1 MSNLSD
7 ITLIAADWGTSNL
20 RIWGIDHRGHVINT
34 INNGKGM
41 ASLIPSEFEPY
52 LISLIESWLPREGNA
67 KCPIIICGMAG
78 AKTGWKEA
86 AYLKAPCPP
95 INKEKIIQV
104 ETDDQR
110 ISVSIVPG
118 IMQTSP
124 PDVMRGEETQIAGY
138 LSKNPNFDGIICL
151 PGTHTKWAH
160 ISANEIV
167 SFKTF
172 MTGEIFLSLSERSIL
187 KTSVQSNDFDSTSF
201 LEAFE
206 DTYSN
211 PALLSS
217 KLFGLRA
224 ADLLENTSAKFLKS
238 KLSGYLIGCEL
249 AGAKSYWLGQ
259 NIIMIG
265 NNDLCILYQKAL
277 KKLGMNATIENTQNV
292 TLNGLKQVIS
302 NSYNQ

>member
-7 ITLIAADWGTSNL
+7 ITLIAADWGPSNL
-20 RIWGIDHRGHVINT
+20 RIWGIDHRGQVIDT

-41 ASLIPSEFEPY
+41 SSLIPSEFEPY
-52 LISLIESWLPREGNA
+52 LISLIESWLPKKGNA

-78 AKTGWKEA
+78 AKNGWKEA

-95 INKEKIIQV
+95 INKKKIIQV

-110 ISVSIVPG
+110 ISVSMVPG

-138 LSKNPNFDGIICL
+138 LSKNPDFDGIICL

-224 ADLLENTSAKFLKS
+224 TDLLENTSTKFLKS

-277 KKLGMNATIENTQNV
+277 KKLGINTTIESTQNV
-292 TLNGLKQVIS
+292 TLNGLKQVIPDG
-302 NSYNQ
+302 YNQ

>member
-20 RIWGIDHRGHVINT
+20 RIWGIDHRGQVIDT

-41 ASLIPSEFEPY
+41 SSLKPSEFEPY
-52 LISLIESWLPREGNA
+52 LISLIESWLPKEGNA

-104 ETDDQR
+104 ETEDQR

-138 LSKNPNFDGIICL
+138 LSKNPDFDGIICL

-224 ADLLENTSAKFLKS
+224 ADLLENTSTKFLKS

-277 KKLGMNATIENTQNV
+277 KKLGINTTIESTQNV
-292 TLNGLKQVIS
+292 TLNGLKQVIPDG
-302 NSYNQ
+302 YNQ

>member
-52 LISLIESWLPREGNA
+52 LISLIESWLPKEGNA

-78 AKTGWKEA
+78 AKNGWKEA

-95 INKEKIIQV
+95 INKKKIIQV

-138 LSKNPNFDGIICL
+138 LSKNPDFDGIICL

-172 MTGEIFLSLSERSIL
+172 MTGEIFLFLSERSIL

-211 PALLSS
+211 PALLSY

-224 ADLLENTSAKFLKS
+224 ADLLENTSTKFLKS

-277 KKLGMNATIENTQNV
+277 KKLGLNATIENTQNV
-292 TLNGLKQVIS
+292 TLNGLKQVFPD
-302 NSYNQ
+302 SYNQ

>member
-20 RIWGIDHRGHVINT
+20 RIWGIDHLGHVINT

-52 LISLIESWLPREGNA
+52 LISLIESWLPKEGNV

-118 IMQTSP
+118 IMQKSP

-138 LSKNPNFDGIICL
+138 LSKNPDFDGIICL

-187 KTSVQSNDFDSTSF
+187 KNSVQSNDFDSTSF

-224 ADLLENTSAKFLKS
+224 ADLLENTSTKFLKS

-292 TLNGLKQVIS
+292 TLDGLKQVIS
-302 NSYNQ
+302 DSYNQ

>member
-20 RIWGIDHRGHVINT
+20 RIWGIDHRGQVIDT

-41 ASLIPSEFEPY
+41 SSLIPSEFEPY
-52 LISLIESWLPREGNA
+52 LISLIESWLPKEGNA

-78 AKTGWKEA
+78 AKNGWKEA

-95 INKEKIIQV
+95 INKKKIIQV
-104 ETDDQR
+104 ETEDQR

-138 LSKNPNFDGIICL
+138 LSKNPDFDGIICL

-224 ADLLENTSAKFLKS
+224 ADLLENTSTKFLKS

-277 KKLGMNATIENTQNV
+277 KKLGINTTIESTQNV
-292 TLNGLKQVIS
+292 TLNGLKQVIPDG
-302 NSYNQ
+302 YNQ

>member
-1 MSNLSD
+1 MSESNEIS
-7 ITLIAADWGTSNL
+7 LIAADWGTSNL
-20 RIWGIDHRGHVINT
+20 RVWGMDHQGNVINN
-34 INNGKGM
+34 IANGKGM
-41 ASLIPSEFEPY
+41 SSLKPSEFETY
-52 LISLIESWLPREGNA
+52 FIGLIGNWLPKEENVR
-67 KCPIIICGMAG
+67 CPIIICGMAG

-86 AYLKAPCPP
+86 AYLTAPCPP
-95 INKEKIIQV
+95 INKEKIIQI
-104 ETDDQR
+104 ETEDQR

-118 IMQTSP
+118 IMQKSP

-138 LSKNPNFDGIICL
+138 LSKNPDFDGIICL

-160 ISANEIV
+160 ISAGEIV

-187 KTSVQSNDFDSTSF
+187 KSSVQSNDFDPTSF
-201 LEAFE
+201 IKAFE

-224 ADLLENTSAKFLKS
+224 ADLLENTSTKFLKS
-238 KLSGYLIGCEL
+238 KLSGYLIGSEL

-259 NIIMIG
+259 NIVMIG
-265 NNDLCILYQKAL
+265 NDDLCVLYEKAL
-277 KKLGMNATIENTQNV
+277 KKLGLNTTIENTQNV
-292 TLNGLKQVIS
+292 TLNGLKQACLGG
-302 NSYNQ
+302 

>member
-1 MSNLSD
+1 MSEFNE
-7 ITLIAADWGTSNL
+7 IALIATDWGTSNL
-20 RIWGIDHRGHVINT
+20 RVWGMNHQGNVINRIT
-34 INNGKGM
+34 NCKGM
-41 ASLIPSEFEPY
+41 SSLMPSEFEPY
-52 LISLIESWLPREGNA
+52 LMGLIGNWLPKEENA

-95 INKEKIIQV
+95 VNKEKIIQI
-104 ETDDQR
+104 ETEDQR
-110 ISVSIVPG
+110 ISVRIVLG
-118 IMQTSP
+118 IMQKSP

-138 LSKNPNFDGIICL
+138 LSKKPDFDGIICL
-151 PGTHTKWAH
+151 PGTHTKWVH
-160 ISANEIV
+160 ISAGEIV

-172 MTGEIFLSLSERSIL
+172 MTGEIFLSLSEHSIL
-187 KTSVQSNDFDSTSF
+187 KSSVQSDDLDLTSF

-224 ADLLENTSAKFLKS
+224 ADLLENTSTKLLKS
-238 KLSGYLIGCEL
+238 KLSGYLIGSEL

-259 NIIMIG
+259 NIVMIG
-265 NNDLCILYQKAL
+265 NNDLCMLYEKAL
-277 KKLGMNATIENTQNV
+277 KKLGLNATIENTQNV
-292 TLNGLKQVIS
+292 TLNGLKQAYVGR
-302 NSYNQ
+302 

>member
-7 ITLIAADWGTSNL
+7 ITLIAADWCTSNL
-20 RIWGIDHRGHVINT
+20 RIWGIDHQGHVINT

-41 ASLIPSEFEPY
+41 ASIIPSEFEPY
-52 LISLIESWLPREGNA
+52 LISLIENWLPKEGNA

-104 ETDDQR
+104 ETEDQR

-118 IMQTSP
+118 IMQTAP

-138 LSKNPNFDGIICL
+138 LSKNPDFDGIICL

-217 KLFGLRA
+217 GLFGLRA
-224 ADLLENTSAKFLKS
+224 ADLLDNTSSKFLKS

-259 NIIMIG
+259 NMIMIG

-277 KKLGMNATIENTQNV
+277 KKLGLTATIENTQTV
-292 TLNGLKQVIS
+292 TLNGLKQVFPD
-302 NSYNQ
+302 SYNQ

>member
-1 MSNLSD
+1 M
-7 ITLIAADWGTSNL
+7 
-20 RIWGIDHRGHVINT
+20 
-34 INNGKGM
+34 
-41 ASLIPSEFEPY
+41 PSEFEPY
-52 LISLIESWLPREGNA
+52 LIGLIENWLPEEKNA

-95 INKEKIIQV
+95 INEEKIIQV
-104 ETDDQR
+104 ETEDQR
-110 ISVSIVPG
+110 ISVSIIPG
-118 IMQTSP
+118 IMQKSP

-138 LSKNPNFDGIICL
+138 LSKNPDFDGIICL
-151 PGTHTKWAH
+151 PGTHTKWVH
-160 ISANEIV
+160 ISAGEIV

-172 MTGEIFLSLSERSIL
+172 MTGEIFLSLSEHSIL
-187 KTSVQSNDFDSTSF
+187 KSSVQSDGLDLTSF

-224 ADLLENTSAKFLKS
+224 ADLLENTSSKLLKS
-238 KLSGYLIGCEL
+238 KLSGYLIGSEL

-259 NIIMIG
+259 NIVMIG

-277 KKLGMNATIENTQNV
+277 KKLGLNATIENTQNV
-292 TLNGLKQVIS
+292 TLYGLQQACRGR
-302 NSYNQ
+302 NSQ

>member
-1 MSNLSD
+1 MSEFSE
-7 ITLIAADWGTSNL
+7 ISLIAADWGTSNL
-20 RIWGIDHRGHVINT
+20 RVWGMDHQGNVINRIT
-34 INNGKGM
+34 NGKGM
-41 ASLIPSEFEPY
+41 SSLMPSEFEPY
-52 LISLIESWLPREGNA
+52 LMGLIGNWLPKHGNA

-86 AYLKAPCPP
+86 AYLKAPCSPV
-95 INKEKIIQV
+95 NKEKIIQI
-104 ETDDQR
+104 ETEDQR

-118 IMQTSP
+118 IMQKSP

-138 LSKNPNFDGIICL
+138 LSKKPDFDGIICL
-151 PGTHTKWAH
+151 PGTHTKWVH
-160 ISANEIV
+160 ISAGEIV

-172 MTGEIFLSLSERSIL
+172 MTGEIFLALSERSIL
-187 KTSVQSNDFDSTSF
+187 KSSVQSNDFDPTSF

-224 ADLLENTSAKFLKS
+224 ADLLENTSTKFLKS
-238 KLSGYLIGCEL
+238 KLSGYLIGSEL

-259 NIIMIG
+259 NIVMIG
-265 NNDLCILYQKAL
+265 NDDLCVLYEKAL
-277 KKLGMNATIENTQNV
+277 KKLGLDATIENTQNV
-292 TLNGLKQVIS
+292 TLNGLKQACLGK
-302 NSYNQ
+302 

>member
-52 LISLIESWLPREGNA
+52 LISLIESWLPKEGNA

-78 AKTGWKEA
+78 AKNGWKEA

-95 INKEKIIQV
+95 INKKKIIQV

-138 LSKNPNFDGIICL
+138 LSKNPDFDGIICL

-187 KTSVQSNDFDSTSF
+187 KSSVQSNDFDSTSF

-224 ADLLENTSAKFLKS
+224 ADLLENTSTKFLKS

-277 KKLGMNATIENTQNV
+277 KKLGINTTI
-292 TLNGLKQVIS
+292 
-302 NSYNQ
+302 

>member
-20 RIWGIDHRGHVINT
+20 RIWGIDHQGQVINT

-41 ASLIPSEFEPY
+41 ASLIASEFEPY
-52 LISLIESWLPREGNA
+52 LISLIESWLPKEGNA

-95 INKEKIIQV
+95 INKEKIVQV
-104 ETDDQR
+104 ETENQR
-110 ISVSIVPG
+110 ISVSVVPG
-118 IMQTSP
+118 IMQKSP

-138 LSKNPNFDGIICL
+138 LSKNPDFDGIICL

-211 PALLSS
+211 PVLLSS

-224 ADLLENTSAKFLKS
+224 ADLLENTSTKFLKS

-302 NSYNQ
+302 DSYNQ

>member
-20 RIWGIDHRGHVINT
+20 RIWGIDDRGNVINT

-52 LISLIESWLPREGNA
+52 LISLIESWLPKEGNA

-138 LSKNPNFDGIICL
+138 LSKNPDFDGIICL
-151 PGTHTKWAH
+151 PGTHTKWVH
-160 ISANEIV
+160 ISAGEIV

-187 KTSVQSNDFDSTSF
+187 KYSVQSNDFDPTSF

-217 KLFGLRA
+217 KLFGIRA
-224 ADLLENTSAKFLKS
+224 ADLLENTSTKFLKS
-238 KLSGYLIGCEL
+238 KLSGYLIGSEL

-259 NIIMIG
+259 NIVMIG
-265 NNDLCILYQKAL
+265 NDDLCILYEKAL
-277 KKLGMNATIENTQNV
+277 KKLGLNATIENTQNV
-292 TLNGLKQVIS
+292 TLNGLKQAYRS
-302 NSYNQ
+302 R

>member
-1 MSNLSD
+1 MSEFNEIS
-7 ITLIAADWGTSNL
+7 LIAADWGTSNL
-20 RIWGIDHRGHVINT
+20 RVWGMDHQGNVINRIT
-34 INNGKGM
+34 NGKGM
-41 ASLIPSEFEPY
+41 SSLMPSEFEPY
-52 LISLIESWLPREGNA
+52 LMGLIGNWLPKEVNA

-95 INKEKIIQV
+95 VNKEKIIQI
-104 ETDDQR
+104 ETEDQR
-110 ISVSIVPG
+110 ISVRIVPG
-118 IMQTSP
+118 IMQKSP

-138 LSKNPNFDGIICL
+138 LSKKPDFDGIICL
-151 PGTHTKWAH
+151 PGTHTKWVH
-160 ISANEIV
+160 ISAGEIV

-187 KTSVQSNDFDSTSF
+187 KSSVQSNDFDPTSF

-224 ADLLENTSAKFLKS
+224 ADLLENTSTKFLKS
-238 KLSGYLIGCEL
+238 KLSGYLIGSEL

-259 NIIMIG
+259 NIVMIG
-265 NNDLCILYQKAL
+265 NDDLCVLYEKAL
-277 KKLGMNATIENTQNV
+277 KKLGLDATIENTQNV
-292 TLNGLKQVIS
+292 TLNGLKQACLGK
-302 NSYNQ
+302 

>member
-52 LISLIESWLPREGNA
+52 LISLIESWLPKEGNA

-138 LSKNPNFDGIICL
+138 LSKNPDFDGIICL

-211 PALLSS
+211 PVLLSS

-224 ADLLENTSAKFLKS
+224 ADLLENTSTKFLKS

-292 TLNGLKQVIS
+292 TLDGLKQVIS
-302 NSYNQ
+302 DSYNQ

>member
-20 RIWGIDHRGHVINT
+20 RIWGIDHRGQVIDT

-52 LISLIESWLPREGNA
+52 LISLIESWLPKEGNA

-78 AKTGWKEA
+78 AKNGWKEA

-95 INKEKIIQV
+95 INKKKIIQV

-138 LSKNPNFDGIICL
+138 LSKNPDFDGIICL

-211 PALLSS
+211 PVLLSS

-224 ADLLENTSAKFLKS
+224 ADLLENTSTKFLKS

-277 KKLGMNATIENTQNV
+277 KKLGINATIENTQNV
-292 TLNGLKQVIS
+292 TLNGLKQVFPD
-302 NSYNQ
+302 SYNQ

>member
-7 ITLIAADWGTSNL
+7 ITFISADWGTSNL
-20 RIWGIDHRGHVINT
+20 RIWGIDRRGQVIDT

-41 ASLIPSEFEPY
+41 SSLIPSEFEPY
-52 LISLIESWLPREGNA
+52 LISLIENWLPKEGNA

-78 AKTGWKEA
+78 AKNGWKEA

-95 INKEKIIQV
+95 INKKKIIQV

-138 LSKNPNFDGIICL
+138 LSKNPDFDGIICL
-151 PGTHTKWAH
+151 PGTHTKWVH

-187 KTSVQSNDFDSTSF
+187 KSSVQSNDFDSTSF

-224 ADLLENTSAKFLKS
+224 ADLLENTSTKFLKS

-265 NNDLCILYQKAL
+265 YNDLCILYQKAL

-292 TLNGLKQVIS
+292 TLDGLKQVIS
-302 NSYNQ
+302 DSYNQ

>member
-1 MSNLSD
+1 MSNFGNIS
-7 ITLIAADWGTSNL
+7 LIAADWGTSNL
-20 RIWGIDHRGHVINT
+20 RVWGIDHQGKVVNT
-34 INNGKGM
+34 ITNGKGM
-41 ASLIPSEFEPY
+41 SSLTPSEFEPY
-52 LISLIESWLPREGNA
+52 LIGLIENWLPKEKKA

-95 INKEKIIQV
+95 INEEKIIQL
-104 ETDDQR
+104 ETEDQR
-110 ISVSIVPG
+110 ISVSIIPG
-118 IMQTSP
+118 IMQKSP

-138 LSKNPNFDGIICL
+138 LSKNPDFDGIICL
-151 PGTHTKWAH
+151 PGTHTKWVH
-160 ISANEIV
+160 ISAGEIV

-172 MTGEIFLSLSERSIL
+172 MTGEIFLSLSEHSIL
-187 KTSVQSNDFDSTSF
+187 KSSVQSDELDPTSF

-224 ADLLENTSAKFLKS
+224 ADLLENTSTKLLKS
-238 KLSGYLIGCEL
+238 KLSGYLIGSEL

-259 NIIMIG
+259 NIVMIG
-265 NNDLCILYQKAL
+265 NDDLCILYQKAL
-277 KKLGMNATIENTQNV
+277 KKLGLNATTENTQNV
-292 TLNGLKQVIS
+292 TLYGLQQACRGRYS
-302 NSYNQ
+302 Q

>member
-20 RIWGIDHRGHVINT
+20 RIWGIDHRGQVIDT

-41 ASLIPSEFEPY
+41 SSLIPSEFEPY
-52 LISLIESWLPREGNA
+52 LISLIESWLPKEGNA

-78 AKTGWKEA
+78 AKNGWKEA

-95 INKEKIIQV
+95 INKKKIIQV

-138 LSKNPNFDGIICL
+138 LSKNPDFDGIICL
-151 PGTHTKWAH
+151 PGTHTKWVH
-160 ISANEIV
+160 ISVNEIV

-187 KTSVQSNDFDSTSF
+187 KNSVQSNDFDSTSF

-224 ADLLENTSAKFLKS
+224 EDLLENNSTKFLKS

-277 KKLGMNATIENTQNV
+277 KKLGLNATIENTQNV
-292 TLNGLKQVIS
+292 TLNGLKQVFPD
-302 NSYNQ
+302 SYNQ

>member
-52 LISLIESWLPREGNA
+52 LISLIESWLPKEGNA

-78 AKTGWKEA
+78 AKNGWKEA

-95 INKEKIIQV
+95 INKKKIIQV

-138 LSKNPNFDGIICL
+138 LSKNPDFDGIICL

-187 KTSVQSNDFDSTSF
+187 KTSVQSNDLDSASF

-224 ADLLENTSAKFLKS
+224 ADLLENTSTKFLKS

-277 KKLGMNATIENTQNV
+277 KKLGLNATIENTQNV
-292 TLNGLKQVIS
+292 TLNGLKQVFPGS
-302 NSYNQ
+302 CNQ

>member
-20 RIWGIDHRGHVINT
+20 RIWGIDHRGQVIDT

-41 ASLIPSEFEPY
+41 SSLIPSEFEPY
-52 LISLIESWLPREGNA
+52 LISLIESWLPKEGNA

-78 AKTGWKEA
+78 AKNGWKEA

-95 INKEKIIQV
+95 INKKKIIQV

-138 LSKNPNFDGIICL
+138 LSKNPDFDGIICL

-187 KTSVQSNDFDSTSF
+187 KNSVQSNDFDSTSF

-224 ADLLENTSAKFLKS
+224 ADLLENTSTKFLKS

-265 NNDLCILYQKAL
+265 NNGLCILYQKAL

-292 TLNGLKQVIS
+292 TLDGLKQVIS
-302 NSYNQ
+302 DSYNQ

>member
-20 RIWGIDHRGHVINT
+20 RIWGIDHRGQVIDT

-41 ASLIPSEFEPY
+41 SSLIPSEFEPY
-52 LISLIESWLPREGNA
+52 LISLIESWLPKEGNA

-78 AKTGWKEA
+78 AKNGWKEA

-95 INKEKIIQV
+95 INKKKIIQV

-138 LSKNPNFDGIICL
+138 LSKNPDFDGIICL

-211 PALLSS
+211 PASLSS

-224 ADLLENTSAKFLKS
+224 ADLLENTATKFLKS

-277 KKLGMNATIENTQNV
+277 KKLGLNATIENTQNV

>member
-1 MSNLSD
+1 MSEFNEIS
-7 ITLIAADWGTSNL
+7 LIAADWGTSNL
-20 RIWGIDHRGHVINT
+20 RVWGMDHQGNVINRIT
-34 INNGKGM
+34 NGKGM
-41 ASLIPSEFEPY
+41 SSLMPSEFEPY
-52 LISLIESWLPREGNA
+52 LMGLIGNWLPKEGNT

-95 INKEKIIQV
+95 VNKEKIIQI
-104 ETDDQR
+104 ETEDQR
-110 ISVSIVPG
+110 ISVRIVPG
-118 IMQTSP
+118 IMQKSP

-138 LSKNPNFDGIICL
+138 LSKKPDFDGIICL
-151 PGTHTKWAH
+151 PGTHTKWVH
-160 ISANEIV
+160 ISAGEIV

-187 KTSVQSNDFDSTSF
+187 KSSVQSNDFDPTSF

-224 ADLLENTSAKFLKS
+224 ADLLENTSTKFLKS
-238 KLSGYLIGCEL
+238 KLSGYLIGSEL

-259 NIIMIG
+259 NIVMIG
-265 NNDLCILYQKAL
+265 NDDLCILYEKAL
-277 KKLGMNATIENTQNV
+277 KKLGLNATIENTQNV
-292 TLNGLKQVIS
+292 TLNGLKQACLGR
-302 NSYNQ
+302 

>member
-20 RIWGIDHRGHVINT
+20 RIWGIDHRGQVIDT

-52 LISLIESWLPREGNA
+52 LISLIESWLPKEGNA

-78 AKTGWKEA
+78 AKNGWKEA

-95 INKEKIIQV
+95 INKKKIIQV

-138 LSKNPNFDGIICL
+138 LSKNPDFDGIICL

-224 ADLLENTSAKFLKS
+224 ADLLENTSTKFLKS

-277 KKLGMNATIENTQNV
+277 KKLGLNATIESTQNV
-292 TLNGLKQVIS
+292 TLNGLKQVIPDG
-302 NSYNQ
+302 YNQ

>member
-20 RIWGIDHRGHVINT
+20 RIWGIDHRGQVIDT

-52 LISLIESWLPREGNA
+52 LISLIESWLPKEGNV

-78 AKTGWKEA
+78 AKTGWREA

-138 LSKNPNFDGIICL
+138 LSKNPDFDGIICL

-172 MTGEIFLSLSERSIL
+172 MTGEIFSCLSERSIL

-211 PALLSS
+211 PVLLSS

-224 ADLLENTSAKFLKS
+224 EDLLENTSTKFLKS

-277 KKLGMNATIENTQNV
+277 KKLGLNATIENTQNV
-292 TLNGLKQVIS
+292 TLNGLKQVFPD
-302 NSYNQ
+302 SYNQ

>member
-1 MSNLSD
+1 MSKFGNIS
-7 ITLIAADWGTSNL
+7 LIAADWGTSNL
-20 RIWGIDHRGHVINT
+20 RVWGIDHEGKVVNT
-34 INNGKGM
+34 ITNGKGM
-41 ASLIPSEFEPY
+41 SSLMPNEFEPY
-52 LISLIESWLPREGNA
+52 LIGLIENWLPKEKKA

-95 INKEKIIQV
+95 INEEKIIQL
-104 ETDDQR
+104 ETEDQR
-110 ISVSIVPG
+110 ISVSIIPG
-118 IMQTSP
+118 IMQKSP

-138 LSKNPNFDGIICL
+138 LSKNPDFDGIICL
-151 PGTHTKWAH
+151 PGTHTKWVH
-160 ISANEIV
+160 ISAGEIV

-172 MTGEIFLSLSERSIL
+172 MTGEIFLSLSEHSIL
-187 KTSVQSNDFDSTSF
+187 KSSVQSDNLDPTSF

-206 DTYSN
+206 NTYSN

-224 ADLLENTSAKFLKS
+224 ADLLENTSTKFLKS
-238 KLSGYLIGCEL
+238 KLSGYLIGSEL

-259 NIIMIG
+259 NIVMIG
-265 NNDLCILYQKAL
+265 NDDLCVLYKKAL
-277 KKLGMNATIENTQNV
+277 KKLGLDATIENTQNV

-302 NSYNQ
+302 DSYSQ

>member
-1 MSNLSD
+1 MSKFGN
-7 ITLIAADWGTSNL
+7 IYLIVADWGTSNL
-20 RIWGIDHRGHVINT
+20 RVWGIDHQGKVVNT
-34 INNGKGM
+34 ITTGKGM
-41 ASLIPSEFEPY
+41 SSLRPSEFEPY
-52 LISLIESWLPREGNA
+52 LIGLIENWLPEEKNA

-95 INKEKIIQV
+95 INEEKIIQL
-104 ETDDQR
+104 ETEDQR
-110 ISVSIVPG
+110 ISVSIIPG
-118 IMQTSP
+118 IMQKSP

-138 LSKNPNFDGIICL
+138 LSKNPDFDGIICL
-151 PGTHTKWAH
+151 PGTHTKWVH
-160 ISANEIV
+160 ISAGEIV

-172 MTGEIFLSLSERSIL
+172 MTGEIFLSLSEHSIL
-187 KTSVQSNDFDSTSF
+187 KSSVQSDDLDPTSF

-224 ADLLENTSAKFLKS
+224 ADLLENTSSKLLKS
-238 KLSGYLIGCEL
+238 KLSGYLIGSEL

-259 NIIMIG
+259 NIVMIG
-265 NNDLCILYQKAL
+265 NDDLCILYQKAL
-277 KKLGMNATIENTQNV
+277 KKLGLNATIENTQNV
-292 TLNGLKQVIS
+292 TLYGLQQACRGRYS
-302 NSYNQ
+302 Q

>member
-20 RIWGIDHRGHVINT
+20 RIWGIDHRGQVIDT

-52 LISLIESWLPREGNA
+52 LISLIESWLPKEGNA

-138 LSKNPNFDGIICL
+138 LSKNPDFDGIICL

-224 ADLLENTSAKFLKS
+224 ADLLENTSTKFLKS

-292 TLNGLKQVIS
+292 TLDGLKQVIS
-302 NSYNQ
+302 DSYNQ

>member
-1 MSNLSD
+1 MSKFGNIS
-7 ITLIAADWGTSNL
+7 LIAADWGTSNL
-20 RIWGIDHRGHVINT
+20 RVWGIDHQGKVVNT
-34 INNGKGM
+34 ITNGKGM
-41 ASLIPSEFEPY
+41 SSLMPSEFEPY
-52 LISLIESWLPREGNA
+52 LIGLIENWLPEEKNA

-95 INKEKIIQV
+95 INEEKIIQV
-104 ETDDQR
+104 ETEDQR
-110 ISVSIVPG
+110 ISVSIIPG
-118 IMQTSP
+118 IMQKSP

-138 LSKNPNFDGIICL
+138 LSKNPDFDGIICL
-151 PGTHTKWAH
+151 PGTHTKWVH
-160 ISANEIV
+160 ISAGEIV

-172 MTGEIFLSLSERSIL
+172 MTGEIFLSLSEHSIL
-187 KTSVQSNDFDSTSF
+187 KSSVQSDGLDLTSF

-224 ADLLENTSAKFLKS
+224 ADLLENTSSKLLKS
-238 KLSGYLIGCEL
+238 KLSGYLIGSEL

-259 NIIMIG
+259 NIVMIG
-265 NNDLCILYQKAL
+265 NDDLCILYQKAL
-277 KKLGMNATIENTQNV
+277 KKLGLNATIENAQNV
-292 TLNGLKQVIS
+292 TLYGLQQACRGRYS
-302 NSYNQ
+302 Q